1 MEKLKFA
8 AQVIVLLA
16 AFPVLFVT
24 GITRKEAA
32 KADANNEAIVN
43 HAPAVKKTVEKKTCI
58 CKSETQRYRGDKS
71 ERILKN

>member
-24 GITRKEAA
+24 GISRKDAAAGEMSKAATVKQAPAA
-32 KADANNEAIVN
+32 KKADD
-43 HAPAVKKTVEKKTCI
+43 KKHCL
-58 CKSETQRYRGDKS
+58 CKRESHPSRGDKM
-71 ERILKN
+71 